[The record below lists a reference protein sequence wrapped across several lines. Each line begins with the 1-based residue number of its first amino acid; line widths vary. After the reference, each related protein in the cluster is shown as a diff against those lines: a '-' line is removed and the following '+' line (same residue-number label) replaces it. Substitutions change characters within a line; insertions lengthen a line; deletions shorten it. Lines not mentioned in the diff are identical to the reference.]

1 MRGGALRK
9 LPGHVCDCQ
18 VRKATGLRISVA
30 NRGIKG
36 VGGKDEKKGG
46 KTEEDV
52 EVKVE
57 WLLLEYKSLL
67 FYSSLR

>member
-1 MRGGALRK
+1 M
-9 LPGHVCDCQ
+9 
-18 VRKATGLRISVA
+18 A

-36 VGGKDEKKGG
+36 VGGNDEKKGG